1 MKQKIEESVVTNS
14 QPETENA
21 QVSAS
26 FNSNK
31 IEDIINDKKEE
42 GILKKTISYHDIE
55 TEAVIE
61 EETIS
66 YHDIETEAV
75 IEEETLSY
83 HDSETK
89 AVIEEK
95 TISYHESETKAV
107 MEEKTISYHDIET
120 EAEIEENKNV
130 DINELKENV
139 PDENQFSDPKIV
151 ADCSTMTNISEK
163 TEDESKEPNGESVD
177 RKDVERSVDGDLGLD
192 TVQDDWDDLD
202 IVDQK
207 ASDVDKH
214 TAFKKLK

>member
-1 MKQKIEESVVTNS
+1 MQKGGGSPPWGTS
-14 QPETENA
+14 SPPLAPWTH
-21 QVSAS
+21 
-26 FNSNK
+26 
-31 IEDIINDKKEE
+31 
-42 GILKKTISYHDIE
+42 T
-55 TEAVIE
+55 
-61 EETIS
+61 
-66 YHDIETEAV
+66 
-75 IEEETLSY
+75 
-83 HDSETK
+83 
-89 AVIEEK
+89 
-95 TISYHESETKAV
+95 
-107 MEEKTISYHDIET
+107 
-120 EAEIEENKNV
+120 EIEENKNF

-214 TAFKKLK
+214 TAFKKLKQVQFTKIPMMEILSVPLFNFILFQFI

>member
-42 GILKKTISYHDIE
+42 GILK
-55 TEAVIE
+55 
-61 EETIS
+61 
-66 YHDIETEAV
+66 
-75 IEEETLSY
+75 
-83 HDSETK
+83 
-89 AVIEEK
+89 
-95 TISYHESETKAV
+95 
-107 MEEKTISYHDIET
+107 KTISYHDIET